1 MDRRY
6 TRRHRTDVRRATRKG
21 LWPMATEPGPTF
33 RWGVLTRR
41 SKYNEDGTEG
51 STRRQELAVCE
62 YIRANDLGQVVATY
76 SDIASAYSEKAKRPE
91 FEAALLD
98 LKAGRI
104 DGIAVWKID
113 RLVRRVSQYQ
123 RVIDVLRTS
132 GGRLFSMV
140 EGIDTADPER
150 KFVNGLILDLLVR
163 LAEMESESTSE
174 RIMLMQQDLLRQ
186 GKRNGGG
193 TRPFGHTLDWYAIV
207 PNEAEA
213 IRDAAK
219 RVLAGEGVYSIV
231 QDWNANGPR
240 PVKAAQWTTQ
250 VLKGVLLSPR
260 LVAKREGYDDD
271 DLIDLEGV
279 PPILDEETWQRVCA
293 VLGEVRSLAPKV
305 RHLLSG
311 LAHCG
316 RCERP
321 LRGGR
326 GSSLRGSK
334 GLYVCPPK
342 SAGIGACGSLSVMAD
357 PVNERVEAKVIEW
370 LSERGNV
377 EALLARYAHGPEA
390 EAKTLRIA
398 ALSDAMVDL
407 GTALKERNIQYAVYA
422 KLYNEA
428 KEERA
433 LLQRQVAVPREAD
446 ALKEALAFEDVAEE
460 WNARPLEWRRAIV
473 KLCTSRIVI
482 EPVGK
487 TTGAQKGRSGF
498 ALDPERV
505 KVDFEQT

>member
-1 MDRRY
+1 
-6 TRRHRTDVRRATRKG
+6 
-21 LWPMATEPGPTF
+21 MAAQPGPSF

-51 STRRQELAVCE
+51 STRRQELAVCQ
-62 YIRANDLGQVVATY
+62 YIKTNNLGRVVATY
-76 SDIASAYSEKAKRPE
+76 SDIASAYNEKAKRPE
-91 FEAALLD
+91 FENALAD

-113 RLVRRVSQYQ
+113 RLVRRVSQYR
-123 RVIDVLRTS
+123 RVFDILESS
-132 GGRLFSMV
+132 GGRLISMV

-174 RIMLMQQDLLRQ
+174 RIVLMQQDLIRQ

-193 TRPFGHTLDWYAIV
+193 TRPFGHSLDWYAIV
-207 PNEAEA
+207 PKEAEA
-213 IRDAAK
+213 IRDAAR

-240 PVKAAQWTTQ
+240 PVKAKLWTTQ
-250 VLKGVLLSPR
+250 VLKGVLIQPR
-260 LVAKREGYDDD
+260 MVAKREGEGDGE
-271 DLIDLEGV
+271 LIDLEGV
-279 PPILDEETWQRVCA
+279 SPILDEETWEQVCA
-293 VLGEVRSLAPKV
+293 VLGEVRSNAPKV

-326 GSSLRGSK
+326 GSSARGSK

-357 PVNERVEAKVIEW
+357 PVNDHVEAKVIDW

-377 EALLARYAHGPEA
+377 ERLLARYARGPES

-398 ALSDAMVDL
+398 KLNDAIVDL

-428 KEERA
+428 KEERDA
-433 LLQRQVAVPREAD
+433 LQRQVAVPREAD

-460 WNARPLEWRRAIV
+460 WNARPMEWRRAIIR
-473 KLCTSRIVI
+473 LCTSRIVV

-487 TTGAQKGRSGF
+487 TAGAQKGRSGF

-505 KVDFEQT
+505 QVAFVA

>member
-1 MDRRY
+1 
-6 TRRHRTDVRRATRKG
+6 
-21 LWPMATEPGPTF
+21 MATEPGPNF

-41 SKYNEDGTEG
+41 SKYNDDGTEG
-51 STRRQELAVCE
+51 STRRQEVAVCE
-62 YIRANDLGQVVATY
+62 HIKANNLGIIVATY

-91 FEAALLD
+91 FENAVAD

-113 RLVRRVSQYQ
+113 RLVRRVGQY
-123 RVIDVLRTS
+123 RRIIDVLETS

-163 LAEMESESTSE
+163 LVEMESESTSE
-174 RIMLMQQDLLRQ
+174 RIVLMQQDLLRQ

-193 TRPFGHTLDWYAIV
+193 TRPFGHSLDWYAIV
-207 PNEAEA
+207 PKEADA
-213 IRDAAK
+213 IRDAAR
-219 RVLAGEGVYSIV
+219 RVLEGEGVYSIV

-250 VLKGVLLSPR
+250 VLKGILIQPR
-260 LVAKREGYDDD
+260 LVAKREGYSDG
-271 DLIDLEGV
+271 DLIDLEDV
-279 PPILDEETWQRVCA
+279 PPILDEATWERVCA
-293 VLGEVRSLAPKV
+293 VLGEVRPLAPKV

-326 GSSLRGSK
+326 GSSLRGSR

-370 LSERGNV
+370 LSGRGSV
-377 EALLARYAHGPEA
+377 TTLLARCAPGPET

-398 ALSDAMVDL
+398 ELNDALVDL
-407 GTALKERNIQYAVYA
+407 SRALKERKIRYADYSR
-422 KLYNEA
+422 LYDEIV
-428 KEERA
+428 EERQ
-433 LLQRQVAVPREAD
+433 LLQRQVAVTREASLL
-446 ALKEALAFEDVAEE
+446 AETLAFENVAEE
-460 WNARPLEWRRAIV
+460 WDARPLEWRRAII

-487 TTGAQKGRSGF
+487 TAGAQKGRSGF

-505 KVDFEQT
+505 RITFADE

>member
-1 MDRRY
+1 
-6 TRRHRTDVRRATRKG
+6 
-21 LWPMATEPGPTF
+21 MASEPGPNF

-62 YIRANDLGQVVATY
+62 HIKTNNLGKVVATY
-76 SDIASAYSEKAKRPE
+76 SDIASAYNEKAKRPE
-91 FEAALLD
+91 FENALAD

-113 RLVRRVSQYQ
+113 RLVRRVSQYR
-123 RVIDVLRTS
+123 RVFDILESS
-132 GGRLFSMV
+132 GGRLLSMV

-174 RIMLMQQDLLRQ
+174 RIVLMQQDLIRQ

-193 TRPFGHTLDWYAIV
+193 TRPFGHTLDWYAIM
-207 PNEAEA
+207 PEEAEA
-213 IRDAAK
+213 IRDAAR
-219 RVLAGEGVYSIV
+219 RVLEGEGVYAIV

-240 PVKAAQWTTQ
+240 PVKAKLWTTQ

-260 LVAKREGYDDD
+260 LVAKREGYDDGE
-271 DLIDLEGV
+271 LIDLEGV
-279 PPILDEETWQRVCA
+279 PPILDEETWERVCA
-293 VLGEVRSLAPKV
+293 VLGEVRPLAPKV

-326 GSSLRGSK
+326 GSSARGSRA
-334 GLYVCPPK
+334 LYVCPPK

-357 PVNERVEAKVIEW
+357 PVNEVIEAKVIDW

-377 EALLARYAHGPEA
+377 EALLARYAQGSEA
-390 EAKTLRIA
+390 EAKALRIA

-407 GTALKERNIQYAVYA
+407 GTALKERNIQYADYA
-422 KLYNEA
+422 RLYNEA
-428 KEERA
+428 RDERTR
-433 LLQRQVAVPREAD
+433 LQRQLAVPREYD
-446 ALKEALAFEDVAEE
+446 AMKEALTFEDAAEE
-460 WNARPLEWRRAIV
+460 WDARPLEWRRAIV
-473 KLCTSRIVI
+473 KLCTSRIVVQ
-482 EPVGK
+482 PVGK
-487 TTGAQKGRSGF
+487 TAGAQKGRSGF

-505 KVDFEQT
+505 QVAFVA

>member
-1 MDRRY
+1 MARRY
-6 TRRHRTDVRRATRKG
+6 TRRHRTGVRQVRKG
-21 LWPMATEPGPTF
+21 LWPMANEPGPSF

-62 YIRANDLGQVVATY
+62 YIRANDLGKVVHTY
-76 SDIASAYSEKAKRPE
+76 SDIASAYNEKAKRPE
-91 FEAALLD
+91 FENALDD

-113 RLVRRVSQYQ
+113 RLVRRVSQYR
-123 RVIDVLRTS
+123 RVFDILEAS
-132 GGRLFSMV
+132 GGRLLSMV
-140 EGIDTADPER
+140 EGIDTADPDR

-174 RIMLMQQDLLRQ
+174 RIILMQQDLLRQ

-193 TRPFGHTLDWYAIV
+193 TRPFGHSLDWFAIV
-207 PNEAEA
+207 PEEADA

-250 VLKGVLLSPR
+250 VLKGVLIQPR
-260 LVAKREGYDDD
+260 LVAKREGEDDE
-271 DLIDLEGV
+271 LIDLEGV
-279 PPILDEETWQRVCA
+279 PPILDEETWERVSA
-293 VLGEVRSLAPKV
+293 ILGEVRSNAPKV
-305 RHLLSG
+305 KHLLSG

-326 GSSLRGSK
+326 GSSARGSK
-334 GLYVCPPK
+334 GLLVCPPK
-342 SAGIGACGSLSVMAD
+342 SAGMGSCGSLSVMAD

-370 LSERGNV
+370 LSERGHV
-377 EALLARYAHGPEA
+377 EGLLARYADGPEA

-398 ALSDAMVDL
+398 ELNDGIVDL
-407 GTALKERNIQYAVYA
+407 GRALKERKIKYAVYSE
-422 KLYNEA
+422 LYDEA
-428 KEERA
+428 VRERQ
-433 LLQRQVAVPREAD
+433 LLQRQIAVRREAS
-446 ALKEALAFEDVAEE
+446 ALEEALAFENVAEE
-460 WNARPLEWRRAIV
+460 WNARPLEWRRAII
-473 KLCTSRIVI
+473 KLCTSRIVV

-487 TTGAQKGRSGF
+487 TAGAQKGRSGF
-498 ALDPERV
+498 ALDPDRV
-505 KVDFEQT
+505 QIGFVE

>member
-1 MDRRY
+1 
-6 TRRHRTDVRRATRKG
+6 
-21 LWPMATEPGPTF
+21 MATEPGPNF

-41 SKYNEDGTEG
+41 SKYNDDGTEG
-51 STRRQELAVCE
+51 STRRQEVAVCE
-62 YIRANDLGQVVATY
+62 HIKANNLGIIVATY

-91 FEAALLD
+91 FENALED

-113 RLVRRVSQYQ
+113 RLVRRVSQYR
-123 RVIDVLRTS
+123 RVIDVLETS

-174 RIMLMQQDLLRQ
+174 RIVLMQQDLLRQ

-193 TRPFGHTLDWYAIV
+193 TRPFGHSLDWYAIV
-207 PNEAEA
+207 PKEADA
-213 IRDAAK
+213 IRDAAR
-219 RVLAGEGVYSIV
+219 RVLEGEGVYSII

-250 VLKGVLLSPR
+250 VVKGILIQPR
-260 LVAKREGYDDD
+260 LVAKREGYSDG
-271 DLIDLEGV
+271 DLIDLEDV
-279 PPILDEETWQRVCA
+279 PPILDEATWERVCA
-293 VLGEVRSLAPKV
+293 VLGEVRPLAPKV

-326 GSSLRGSK
+326 GSSLRGSR

-370 LSERGNV
+370 LSNRGNV
-377 EALLARYAHGPEA
+377 TDLLARCAPSPET

-398 ALSDAMVDL
+398 ELNDGLVDL
-407 GTALKERNIQYAVYA
+407 SRALKERKIRYADYS
-422 KLYNEA
+422 KLYDETVA
-428 KEERA
+428 ERDS
-433 LLQRQVAVPREAD
+433 LQRQIAVAREASYL
-446 ALKEALAFEDVAEE
+446 AETLAFEDVAEE
-460 WNARPLEWRRAIV
+460 WNARPLEWRRAII
-473 KLCTSRIVI
+473 KLCTSRIVV

-487 TTGAQKGRSGF
+487 TAGAQKGRSGF

-505 KVDFEQT
+505 RVTFADT